1 MDEQGNI
8 ITANVDMNKNRI
20 AFIDL
25 AKGLCISIVMLFH
38 IRSITPDSCPLS
50 PVLFTACTLPPFYFL
65 SGYFFREEKTMRQF
79 FLKKANRLLVPFVFF
94 YLTTAVLIPNILH
107 YMFGMSFNTV
117 VGWPSLWAFVWP
129 GQYPNIPLWFLW
141 CLFVMNMLF
150 RSILALSR
158 LLVARNWM
166 GTTAILCVGCTFLG
180 CYAKSTLDT
189 DIANIFEAL
198 INLPF
203 FVVGFLLDQ
212 KDFIA
217 RMDAACPAVKM
228 VLIGIAFGFSLLS
241 CLNVDDNKVWINT
254 LIYYVSGL
262 AGTFLILSISSII
275 VKLPLISYL
284 GKYSIIT
291 VLSHGIMVRMG
302 TQYFLKV
309 STVINPN
316 IAVVAFWT
324 VMALSYLIII
334 PFCNHYFPRVTGL
347 FDEKK
352 R

>member
-1 MDEQGNI
+1 
-8 ITANVDMNKNRI
+8 MNKNRI

-38 IRSITPDSCPLS
+38 IRGITPDSCPLS
-50 PVLFTACTLPPFYFL
+50 PVLFTACMLPPFYFL
-65 SGYFFREEKTMRQF
+65 SGYFFREETTMRQF

-203 FVVGFLLDQ
+203 FVVGFLLGQ

-291 VLSHGIMVRMG
+291 VLTHGIMVRMG

-316 IAVVAFWT
+316 IAVIAFWT